1 MDAIEMGEFK
11 DYNVIF
17 GNNGCGKTSLTRA
30 FELLISK
37 DKCIEKYRTIS
48 TAESP
53 SIEFECKDGSY
64 KIEPNSNIGAPSFK
78 VEIYNSGFLH
88 NNAPF
93 NSEFGLKKLDDG
105 IIILEGSVLGE
116 ETKEINQLKNCKEKV
131 EKRKKEIKDENS
143 TETLSAKQESEIK
156 KYDEEIEKIRKK
168 VTSKTIQIILDE
180 IKINNICEV
189 SKNKFKV
196 QEDALTNLE
205 KDFDELDE
213 AMKKFDDLKEMEL
226 PKDYQTIKDK
236 LESLFSF
243 DIDKEA
249 GQVSEEI
256 KEHMSKVGREFI
268 EKGIELQKKMPD
280 NACPFCTQEITNN
293 IIQVYTSY
301 FNKRIEQFNQD
312 SLEVSGTLKKILEQW
327 NIKEILQSFER
338 FEPFMKKDFSTNKES
353 LKNALEQIKVLLE
366 KLQKEVGKKEGAK
379 NEKEFQGIDK
389 KLLENYEKFQKC
401 VDETGNILKQ
411 KKEQKKKLDKL
422 KTELKEARIKKA
434 KHDSYDWQK
443 SKEEAERKLSVL
455 NCRHERLNRLL
466 EKINK
471 KLKGLYD
478 QKRPDIETINNYLK
492 ALNLPKY
499 SLDKDYRIVLNSDA
513 LENSEAKIIL
523 SDGEKTTL
531 AFAYFLAR
539 LKLFYKKEDLKNL
552 VVVIDDPISS
562 LDEQRIYNTTCL
574 VAKINQELAREKL
587 SNEENKAQ
595 VFVLTH
601 NHTFMARLINM
612 IGKHARYLQLERHQG
627 QLKIVC
633 KDKANGY
640 FDTFYLLLFK
650 EVYEFAK
657 RETVQDD
664 FNEAINY
671 GNKIR
676 ILLESFLKINF
687 IDSFLGEDKTFK
699 EDNIKKLIETADNQ
713 VRLSFSN
720 LPFSENEHSIEDK
733 DALTKKFLSIIK
745 GLHLESHGS
754 VMDFFSPYKISLED
768 VQEFAKI
775 AINAMK
781 ILNPYQTH
789 SYVES
794 VDKKLK
800 TRNNMRIVFM
810 GTPGFAEV
818 ILRALVGNKDIEVVG
833 LFTQMDKP
841 FGRKKELK
849 APETKIYILENH
861 LNIPIFQP
869 QSLKEPEV
877 QILKALKPDFIVVV
891 AYGKILSKEVLSIA
905 PCINVHASLL
915 PKYRGASPIH
925 EMILNDDKIYGI
937 STMLMDTGLDSGDI
951 LESAS
956 FLREDYLDLETLR
969 SKLVHMGATLLL
981 STLKN
986 FSSITR
992 KPQDHA
998 QASFC
1003 KKITKADGLVGF
1015 KDAKSLF
1022 LKSLAFKSWPE
1033 IFLENS
1039 LKLLGVELVENEKSH
1054 KEGEILEIDEKGVL
1068 VGCLKGSVRIAR
1080 LQAVGKKPLKAKDY
1094 LNGKRLKAGGILT

>member
-1 MDAIEMGEFK
+1 MAINIKKIKSFKAFCGLDAIEMGEFK

-17 GNNGCGKTSLTRA
+17 GSNGCGKTSLTRA

-37 DKCIEKYRTIS
+37 NKHIEKYRTIS

-64 KIEPNSNIGAPSFK
+64 KIEPNNNIGVPSFK
-78 VEIYNSGFLH
+78 VEIYNSDFLH

-93 NSEFGLKKLDDG
+93 NSEFGFKKLDDG
-105 IIILEGSVLGE
+105 VIILEGSVLGE
-116 ETKEINQLKNCKEKV
+116 ETKEINQLKNCREKV
-131 EKRKKEIKDENS
+131 EKRQKKIKDEND
-143 TETLSAKQESEIK
+143 TETLSAEQESKIK
-156 KYDEEIEKIRKK
+156 EYDEEIEKIRKE
-168 VTSKTIQIILDE
+168 VTSKIKITLDD

-189 SKNKFKV
+189 SKDDFKV

-205 KDFDELDE
+205 KDFDELDK

-256 KEHMSKVGREFI
+256 KEHISKVGREFI
-268 EKGIELQKKMPD
+268 EKGIELQKEMP
-280 NACPFCTQEITNN
+280 NNKCPFCAQEITNN
-293 IIQVYTSY
+293 IIQDYTNY
-301 FNKRIEQFNQD
+301 FNKSIEQFKQD

-366 KLQKEVGKKEGAK
+366 KLQKEVGKKGGVK
-379 NEKEFQGIDK
+379 NEKEFQKIDK
-389 KLLENYEKFQKC
+389 KLSENYEKLQKC
-401 VDETGNILKQ
+401 VNETRNILNQ
-411 KKEQKKKLDKL
+411 KKEQKEKLEKL
-422 KTELKEARIKKA
+422 KTDLKEARIKKA

-443 SKEEAERKLSVL
+443 SKERAKRKLSIL
-455 NCRHERLNRLL
+455 NRGYERLNCLL
-466 EKINK
+466 EKIDK
-471 KLKGLYD
+471 KLKELYN

-513 LENSEAKIIL
+513 LENSETKIIL

-587 SNEENKAQ
+587 SNKEDKAQ

-612 IGKHARYLQLERHQG
+612 VGKHARYFQLERHQG

-633 KDKANGY
+633 KDEVKGY

-650 EVYEFAK
+650 EVYAFAK
-657 RETVQDD
+657 KEKVQDD

-671 GNKIR
+671 GNKVR

-687 IDSFLGEDKTFK
+687 IDSFLGEKSAFGEDK
-699 EDNIKKLIETADNQ
+699 IKKLIETADGEVKLN
-713 VRLSFSN
+713 FSK
-720 LPFSENEHSIEDK
+720 LPFSENEHSIIEDK
-733 DALTKKFLSIIK
+733 DVLTKKFLSIIK
-745 GLHLESHGS
+745 GLHLDSHGS
-754 VMDFFSPYKISLED
+754 VMDFFSPYKISLEN

-789 SYVES
+789 SYMVS
-794 VDKKLK
+794 VD
-800 TRNNMRIVFM
+800 
-810 GTPGFAEV
+810 
-818 ILRALVGNKDIEVVG
+818 
-833 LFTQMDKP
+833 
-841 FGRKKELK
+841 
-849 APETKIYILENH
+849 
-861 LNIPIFQP
+861 
-869 QSLKEPEV
+869 
-877 QILKALKPDFIVVV
+877 
-891 AYGKILSKEVLSIA
+891 
-905 PCINVHASLL
+905 
-915 PKYRGASPIH
+915 
-925 EMILNDDKIYGI
+925 
-937 STMLMDTGLDSGDI
+937 
-951 LESAS
+951 
-956 FLREDYLDLETLR
+956 
-969 SKLVHMGATLLL
+969 
-981 STLKN
+981 
-986 FSSITR
+986 
-992 KPQDHA
+992 
-998 QASFC
+998 
-1003 KKITKADGLVGF
+1003 
-1015 KDAKSLF
+1015 
-1022 LKSLAFKSWPE
+1022 
-1033 IFLENS
+1033 
-1039 LKLLGVELVENEKSH
+1039 
-1054 KEGEILEIDEKGVL
+1054 
-1068 VGCLKGSVRIAR
+1068 
-1080 LQAVGKKPLKAKDY
+1080 
-1094 LNGKRLKAGGILT
+1094 

>member
-1 MDAIEMGEFK
+1 MAINIKKIKSFKAFCGLDAIEMGEFK

-37 DKCIEKYRTIS
+37 NKHIEKYRTIS

-53 SIEFECKDGSY
+53 SIEFECKDRSY

-78 VEIYNSGFLH
+78 VEIYNSDFLH

-105 IIILEGSVLGE
+105 TIILEGSVLGE

-131 EKRKKEIKDENS
+131 EKRKKKIKDENS
-143 TETLSAKQESEIK
+143 AETLSAKQESEIK
-156 KYDEEIEKIRKK
+156 KYDKEIEKIRKEM
-168 VTSKTIQIILDE
+168 TSKTIQITLDE

-256 KEHMSKVGREFI
+256 KEHISKVGREFI

-338 FEPFMKKDFSTNKES
+338 FEPFMKKDSSTNKES

-366 KLQKEVGKKEGAK
+366 KLQKEVDKKWGVK
-379 NEKEFQGIDK
+379 NKEKFSRDNK

-401 VDETGNILKQ
+401 VDETRNILKQ
-411 KKEQKKKLDKL
+411 KKEQKEKLEKL

-443 SKEEAERKLSVL
+443 SKEEAERRLSVL

-539 LKLFYKKEDLKNL
+539 LFYKKEDLKNL

-587 SNEENKAQ
+587 LNEENKAQ

-612 IGKHARYLQLERHQG
+612 VGKHARYFQLERHQG
-627 QLKIVC
+627 QLKIIC
-633 KDKANGY
+633 KNKVKGY

-650 EVYEFAK
+650 EVYAFAK
-657 RETVQDD
+657 KEKVQDN

-671 GNKIR
+671 GSKVR

-699 EDNIKKLIETADNQ
+699 KEKIEKLIETADGEVELN
-713 VRLSFSN
+713 FSK
-720 LPFSENEHSIEDK
+720 LPFSENEHSIENK
-733 DALTKKFLSIIK
+733 DALTEKFLSIIK

-754 VMDFFSPYKISLED
+754 VMDFFSSYKISLED
-768 VQEFAKI
+768 VQKFAKI

-781 ILNPYQTH
+781 ILNPYQTQ
-789 SYVES
+789 SYMGS
-794 VDKKLK
+794 VD
-800 TRNNMRIVFM
+800 
-810 GTPGFAEV
+810 
-818 ILRALVGNKDIEVVG
+818 
-833 LFTQMDKP
+833 
-841 FGRKKELK
+841 
-849 APETKIYILENH
+849 
-861 LNIPIFQP
+861 
-869 QSLKEPEV
+869 
-877 QILKALKPDFIVVV
+877 
-891 AYGKILSKEVLSIA
+891 
-905 PCINVHASLL
+905 
-915 PKYRGASPIH
+915 
-925 EMILNDDKIYGI
+925 
-937 STMLMDTGLDSGDI
+937 
-951 LESAS
+951 
-956 FLREDYLDLETLR
+956 
-969 SKLVHMGATLLL
+969 
-981 STLKN
+981 
-986 FSSITR
+986 
-992 KPQDHA
+992 
-998 QASFC
+998 
-1003 KKITKADGLVGF
+1003 
-1015 KDAKSLF
+1015 
-1022 LKSLAFKSWPE
+1022 
-1033 IFLENS
+1033 
-1039 LKLLGVELVENEKSH
+1039 
-1054 KEGEILEIDEKGVL
+1054 
-1068 VGCLKGSVRIAR
+1068 
-1080 LQAVGKKPLKAKDY
+1080 
-1094 LNGKRLKAGGILT
+1094 

>member
-1 MDAIEMGEFK
+1 MAINIKKIKSFKAFCGLDAIEMGEFK

-78 VEIYNSGFLH
+78 VEIYNSDFLH

-131 EKRKKEIKDENS
+131 EKRKKKIKDENS
-143 TETLSAKQESEIK
+143 AETLSAKQESEIK
-156 KYDEEIEKIRKK
+156 KYDKEIEKIRKEM
-168 VTSKTIQIILDE
+168 TSKTIQITLDE

-196 QEDALTNLE
+196 QEDVLTNLE

-213 AMKKFDDLKEMEL
+213 AMKKFDGLKEMEL

-243 DIDKEA
+243 DMDKET

-268 EKGIELQKKMPD
+268 EKGIKLQKEMPN
-280 NACPFCTQEITNN
+280 NACPFCTQEISNN
-293 IIQVYTSY
+293 IIQAYTSY

-312 SLEVSGTLKKILEQW
+312 SLGVSGTLKKILEQW

-338 FEPFMKKDFSTNKES
+338 FEPFMKKDFSKNKES
-353 LKNALEQIKVLLE
+353 LESGLGQIKVLLE
-366 KLQKEVGKKEGAK
+366 KLQKEVDKKEGSNNK
-379 NEKEFQGIDK
+379 EKFQEIDK
-389 KLLENYEKFQKC
+389 KLSENYENLQKC
-401 VDETGNILKQ
+401 VDETRNILNQ
-411 KKEQKKKLDKL
+411 KKEQQKKLDKL
-422 KTELKEARIKKA
+422 KAELKEARIKKA

-443 SKEEAERKLSVL
+443 SKEEAKRKLSIL
-455 NCRHERLNRLL
+455 NRGHERLKRLL
-466 EKINK
+466 EKIDK
-471 KLKGLYD
+471 KLKELYD

-587 SNEENKAQ
+587 SNKEDKAQ

-612 IGKHARYLQLERHQG
+612 VGKHARYFQLERHQG

-633 KDKANGY
+633 KDKVNGY

-650 EVYEFAK
+650 EVYAFAK
-657 RETVQDD
+657 RETVQDN

-687 IDSFLGEDKTFK
+687 IDSFFGEDKTFK
-699 EDNIKKLIETADNQ
+699 KEKIEKLIETADGEVELN
-713 VRLSFSN
+713 FSK
-720 LPFSENEHSIEDK
+720 LPFSENGHSIKDK
-733 DALTKKFLSIIK
+733 DALTEKFLSIIK
-745 GLHLESHGS
+745 GLHLDSHGS
-754 VMDFFSPYKISLED
+754 VMDFFSPYKISLKD
-768 VQEFAKI
+768 VQKFARI

-789 SYVES
+789 SYMGS
-794 VDKKLK
+794 VDK
-800 TRNNMRIVFM
+800 
-810 GTPGFAEV
+810 
-818 ILRALVGNKDIEVVG
+818 NKE
-833 LFTQMDKP
+833 
-841 FGRKKELK
+841 
-849 APETKIYILENH
+849 
-861 LNIPIFQP
+861 
-869 QSLKEPEV
+869 
-877 QILKALKPDFIVVV
+877 
-891 AYGKILSKEVLSIA
+891 
-905 PCINVHASLL
+905 
-915 PKYRGASPIH
+915 
-925 EMILNDDKIYGI
+925 
-937 STMLMDTGLDSGDI
+937 
-951 LESAS
+951 
-956 FLREDYLDLETLR
+956 
-969 SKLVHMGATLLL
+969 
-981 STLKN
+981 
-986 FSSITR
+986 
-992 KPQDHA
+992 
-998 QASFC
+998 
-1003 KKITKADGLVGF
+1003 
-1015 KDAKSLF
+1015 
-1022 LKSLAFKSWPE
+1022 
-1033 IFLENS
+1033 
-1039 LKLLGVELVENEKSH
+1039 
-1054 KEGEILEIDEKGVL
+1054 
-1068 VGCLKGSVRIAR
+1068 
-1080 LQAVGKKPLKAKDY
+1080 
-1094 LNGKRLKAGGILT
+1094 

>member
-1 MDAIEMGEFK
+1 MAINIKKIKSFKAFCGLDAIEMGEFK

-30 FELLISK
+30 FELLIPK
-37 DKCIEKYRTIS
+37 NNRIEKYRTIS

-78 VEIYNSGFLH
+78 VEIYNSDFLH
-88 NNAPF
+88 NNTPF

-105 IIILEGSVLGE
+105 VIILESSVLGE

-131 EKRKKEIKDENS
+131 EKRKKKIKDEND
-143 TETLSAKQESEIK
+143 TETLMAKQESEIK
-156 KYDEEIEKIRKK
+156 KYDKEIEKIRKEM
-168 VTSKTIQIILDE
+168 TSKTIQITLDE

-268 EKGIELQKKMPD
+268 EKGIELQKKIPD

-338 FEPFMKKDFSTNKES
+338 FEPFMKKDSSTNKES

-366 KLQKEVGKKEGAK
+366 KLQKEVDKKWGVK
-379 NEKEFQGIDK
+379 NKEKFQETDK

-401 VDETGNILKQ
+401 VDETRNILKQ
-411 KKEQKKKLDKL
+411 KKEQKEKLEKL

-587 SNEENKAQ
+587 SNEENKVQ

-671 GNKIR
+671 GNKVR

-699 EDNIKKLIETADNQ
+699 KEKIEKLIETADGEVELN
-713 VRLSFSN
+713 FSK

-733 DALTKKFLSIIK
+733 DALTEKFLSIIK

-768 VQEFAKI
+768 VQRFAKI

-781 ILNPYQTH
+781 ILNPYQTQ
-789 SYVES
+789 SYMES
-794 VDKKLK
+794 VDKKIK
-800 TRNNMRIVFM
+800 
-810 GTPGFAEV
+810 
-818 ILRALVGNKDIEVVG
+818 NKE
-833 LFTQMDKP
+833 
-841 FGRKKELK
+841 
-849 APETKIYILENH
+849 
-861 LNIPIFQP
+861 
-869 QSLKEPEV
+869 
-877 QILKALKPDFIVVV
+877 
-891 AYGKILSKEVLSIA
+891 
-905 PCINVHASLL
+905 
-915 PKYRGASPIH
+915 
-925 EMILNDDKIYGI
+925 
-937 STMLMDTGLDSGDI
+937 
-951 LESAS
+951 
-956 FLREDYLDLETLR
+956 
-969 SKLVHMGATLLL
+969 
-981 STLKN
+981 
-986 FSSITR
+986 
-992 KPQDHA
+992 
-998 QASFC
+998 
-1003 KKITKADGLVGF
+1003 
-1015 KDAKSLF
+1015 
-1022 LKSLAFKSWPE
+1022 
-1033 IFLENS
+1033 
-1039 LKLLGVELVENEKSH
+1039 
-1054 KEGEILEIDEKGVL
+1054 
-1068 VGCLKGSVRIAR
+1068 
-1080 LQAVGKKPLKAKDY
+1080 
-1094 LNGKRLKAGGILT
+1094 

>member
-37 DKCIEKYRTIS
+37 NKCIEKYRTIS

-64 KIEPNSNIGAPSFK
+64 KIEPNSNIGVPSFK
-78 VEIYNSGFLH
+78 VEIYNSDFLH

-105 IIILEGSVLGE
+105 IIILESSVLGE
-116 ETKEINQLKNCKEKV
+116 ETKEINQLKDFKEKV
-131 EKRKKEIKDENS
+131 EKEKKKIKDENS
-143 TETLSAKQESEIK
+143 AETLMAKQESEIK
-156 KYDEEIEKIRKK
+156 KYDKEIEKIRKE
-168 VTSKTIQIILDE
+168 VTSKTRITLDE

-189 SKNKFKV
+189 SKNHFKY
-196 QEDALTNLE
+196 QEDALTNLK

-213 AMKKFDDLKEMEL
+213 AMKKFDDLKEMES

-256 KEHMSKVGREFI
+256 EHISKVGREFI
-268 EKGIELQKKMPD
+268 EKGIELQKEMPD
-280 NACPFCTQEITNN
+280 NACPFCRQEITNN
-293 IIQVYTSY
+293 IIQAYTSY
-301 FNKRIEQFNQD
+301 FNKSIEQFKQD

-366 KLQKEVGKKEGAK
+366 KLQKEVGKKEGVK
-379 NEKEFQGIDK
+379 NEKEFQEIDK
-389 KLLENYEKFQKC
+389 KLSENYEKLQKC
-401 VDETGNILKQ
+401 VNETRNILNQ
-411 KKEQKKKLDKL
+411 KKEQKKKLEKL
-422 KTELKEARIKKA
+422 KKDLKEARIKKA

-443 SKEEAERKLSVL
+443 SKEEAKRKLSVL
-455 NCRHERLNRLL
+455 NYKHGILNRLL
-466 EKINK
+466 EKIDK
-471 KLKGLYD
+471 KLKELYN
-478 QKRPDIETINNYLK
+478 QKRPDTKIINNYLK

-562 LDEQRIYNTTCL
+562 LGEQRIYNTTCL

-587 SNEENKAQ
+587 SNKEDKAQ

-601 NHTFMARLINM
+601 NHTFMAHLINM
-612 IGKHARYLQLERHQG
+612 VGKHARYFQLERHQG

-633 KDKANGY
+633 KDEVKGY

-650 EVYEFAK
+650 EVYAFAK
-657 RETVQDD
+657 KEKVQDD

-720 LPFSENEHSIEDK
+720 LPFSENGHSIEDK
-733 DALTKKFLSIIK
+733 DVLTEKFLSIIK

-768 VQEFAKI
+768 VQKFAKI

-781 ILNPYQTH
+781 ILNPYQTQ
-789 SYVES
+789 SYMGS
-794 VDKKLK
+794 VDKKTK
-800 TRNNMRIVFM
+800 
-810 GTPGFAEV
+810 
-818 ILRALVGNKDIEVVG
+818 NKE
-833 LFTQMDKP
+833 
-841 FGRKKELK
+841 
-849 APETKIYILENH
+849 
-861 LNIPIFQP
+861 
-869 QSLKEPEV
+869 
-877 QILKALKPDFIVVV
+877 
-891 AYGKILSKEVLSIA
+891 
-905 PCINVHASLL
+905 
-915 PKYRGASPIH
+915 
-925 EMILNDDKIYGI
+925 
-937 STMLMDTGLDSGDI
+937 
-951 LESAS
+951 
-956 FLREDYLDLETLR
+956 
-969 SKLVHMGATLLL
+969 
-981 STLKN
+981 
-986 FSSITR
+986 
-992 KPQDHA
+992 
-998 QASFC
+998 
-1003 KKITKADGLVGF
+1003 
-1015 KDAKSLF
+1015 
-1022 LKSLAFKSWPE
+1022 
-1033 IFLENS
+1033 
-1039 LKLLGVELVENEKSH
+1039 
-1054 KEGEILEIDEKGVL
+1054 
-1068 VGCLKGSVRIAR
+1068 
-1080 LQAVGKKPLKAKDY
+1080 
-1094 LNGKRLKAGGILT
+1094 

>member
-1 MDAIEMGEFK
+1 MAINIKKIKSFKAFCGLDAIEMGEFK

-30 FELLISK
+30 FELLIPK
-37 DKCIEKYRTIS
+37 NKHIEKYRTIS

-53 SIEFECKDGSY
+53 SIEFKCKDGSY
-64 KIEPNSNIGAPSFK
+64 KIEPNSNIGVPSFK
-78 VEIYNSGFLH
+78 VEIYNSDFLH

-143 TETLSAKQESEIK
+143 AETLSAKQESAIK
-156 KYDEEIEKIRKK
+156 KYDKEIEKIRKEM
-168 VTSKTIQIILDE
+168 TSKTIQITLDE

-338 FEPFMKKDFSTNKES
+338 FESFMKKDSSTNKES

-379 NEKEFQGIDK
+379 NEKEFQKTDK

-401 VDETGNILKQ
+401 VDETRNILKQ
-411 KKEQKKKLDKL
+411 KKEQKEKLEKL

-443 SKEEAERKLSVL
+443 SKEEAKRKLSVL
-455 NCRHERLNRLL
+455 NCRHERLKHLL
-466 EKINK
+466 EKIDK

-539 LKLFYKKEDLKNL
+539 LKLFYKKKDLKNL

-587 SNEENKAQ
+587 LKNEEKAQ

-612 IGKHARYLQLERHQG
+612 IGKHARYFQLERHQG

-633 KDKANGY
+633 KDEANGY

-650 EVYEFAK
+650 EVYAFAK

-671 GNKIR
+671 GNKVR

-699 EDNIKKLIETADNQ
+699 KEKIEKLIEIADGE
-713 VRLSFSN
+713 VELDFSK
-720 LPFSENEHSIEDK
+720 LPFKNGHSIEDK
-733 DALTKKFLSIIK
+733 DALTEKFLSIIK
-745 GLHLESHGS
+745 GLHLDSHGS
-754 VMDFFSPYKISLED
+754 VMDFFSPYKISLKD
-768 VQEFAKI
+768 VQKFARI

-789 SYVES
+789 SYMES
-794 VDKKLK
+794 VDK
-800 TRNNMRIVFM
+800 
-810 GTPGFAEV
+810 
-818 ILRALVGNKDIEVVG
+818 NKE
-833 LFTQMDKP
+833 
-841 FGRKKELK
+841 
-849 APETKIYILENH
+849 
-861 LNIPIFQP
+861 
-869 QSLKEPEV
+869 
-877 QILKALKPDFIVVV
+877 
-891 AYGKILSKEVLSIA
+891 
-905 PCINVHASLL
+905 
-915 PKYRGASPIH
+915 
-925 EMILNDDKIYGI
+925 
-937 STMLMDTGLDSGDI
+937 
-951 LESAS
+951 
-956 FLREDYLDLETLR
+956 
-969 SKLVHMGATLLL
+969 
-981 STLKN
+981 
-986 FSSITR
+986 
-992 KPQDHA
+992 
-998 QASFC
+998 
-1003 KKITKADGLVGF
+1003 
-1015 KDAKSLF
+1015 
-1022 LKSLAFKSWPE
+1022 
-1033 IFLENS
+1033 
-1039 LKLLGVELVENEKSH
+1039 
-1054 KEGEILEIDEKGVL
+1054 
-1068 VGCLKGSVRIAR
+1068 
-1080 LQAVGKKPLKAKDY
+1080 
-1094 LNGKRLKAGGILT
+1094 

>member
-37 DKCIEKYRTIS
+37 NKCIEKYRTIS

-78 VEIYNSGFLH
+78 VEIYNSDFLH

-105 IIILEGSVLGE
+105 IIILESSVLGE

-131 EKRKKEIKDENS
+131 EKRQKKIKDENS
-143 TETLSAKQESEIK
+143 AETLSAKQESEIK

-168 VTSKTIQIILDE
+168 VTSKTIQITLDE

-301 FNKRIEQFNQD
+301 FNKSIEQFNQD
-312 SLEVSGTLKKILEQW
+312 SLEVSGTLKEILEQW
-327 NIKEILQSFER
+327 NIEEILQSFER
-338 FEPFMKKDFSTNKES
+338 FKPFMKKDFSTNKES
-353 LKNALEQIKVLLE
+353 LKNALDQIKDLLKELQEEVDKKCGVKNKE
-366 KLQKEVGKKEGAK
+366 K
-379 NEKEFQGIDK
+379 FQETDK
-389 KLLENYEKFQKC
+389 KLSENYKKLQQC
-401 VDETGNILKQ
+401 VDETGNILNQ
-411 KKEQKKKLDKL
+411 KKEQEEKLKKLE
-422 KTELKEARIKKA
+422 TELKEARIKKA

-513 LENSEAKIIL
+513 LENSEDKIIL

-574 VAKINQELAREKL
+574 VAKINQDLAREKL

-671 GNKIR
+671 GNKVR

-699 EDNIKKLIETADNQ
+699 KEKIEKLIETADGEVELN
-713 VRLSFSN
+713 FSK

-733 DALTKKFLSIIK
+733 DALTEKFLSIIK

-754 VMDFFSPYKISLED
+754 IMDFFSPYKISLKD
-768 VQEFAKI
+768 VQRFARI

-789 SYVES
+789 SY
-794 VDKKLK
+794 
-800 TRNNMRIVFM
+800 M
-810 GTPGFAEV
+810 
-818 ILRALVGNKDIEVVG
+818 EVV
-833 LFTQMDKP
+833 D
-841 FGRKKELK
+841 
-849 APETKIYILENH
+849 
-861 LNIPIFQP
+861 
-869 QSLKEPEV
+869 
-877 QILKALKPDFIVVV
+877 
-891 AYGKILSKEVLSIA
+891 
-905 PCINVHASLL
+905 
-915 PKYRGASPIH
+915 
-925 EMILNDDKIYGI
+925 
-937 STMLMDTGLDSGDI
+937 
-951 LESAS
+951 
-956 FLREDYLDLETLR
+956 
-969 SKLVHMGATLLL
+969 
-981 STLKN
+981 
-986 FSSITR
+986 
-992 KPQDHA
+992 
-998 QASFC
+998 
-1003 KKITKADGLVGF
+1003 
-1015 KDAKSLF
+1015 
-1022 LKSLAFKSWPE
+1022 
-1033 IFLENS
+1033 
-1039 LKLLGVELVENEKSH
+1039 
-1054 KEGEILEIDEKGVL
+1054 
-1068 VGCLKGSVRIAR
+1068 
-1080 LQAVGKKPLKAKDY
+1080 
-1094 LNGKRLKAGGILT
+1094 

>member
-1 MDAIEMGEFK
+1 MAINIKKIKSFKAFCGLDAIEMDEFEH
-11 DYNVIF
+11 YNIIF

-37 DKCIEKYRTIS
+37 NKHIEKYRTIS

-53 SIEFECKDGSY
+53 SIEFECKDESY
-64 KIEPNSNIGAPSFK
+64 TIEPNSNIGVPSFK
-78 VEIYNSGFLH
+78 VEIYNSDFLH

-93 NSEFGLKKLDDG
+93 NSEFGLKELDDG
-105 IIILEGSVLGE
+105 VIILEGSVLGE
-116 ETKEINQLKNCKEKV
+116 ETKEINQLKDFMGKV
-131 EKRKKEIKDENS
+131 EKEKKKIKDENS
-143 TETLSAKQESEIK
+143 TETLIAKQESEIK
-156 KYDEEIEKIRKK
+156 KCDEEIEKIRKK
-168 VTSKTIQIILDE
+168 VTSRTIQITLDE
-180 IKINNICEV
+180 IKINNFCEV
-189 SKNKFKV
+189 SKNHFKY

-213 AMKKFDDLKEMEL
+213 AMKEFDDLKEMKL

-249 GQVSEEI
+249 GQVSKEI
-256 KEHMSKVGREFI
+256 KEHISKVGREFI

-293 IIQVYTSY
+293 IIQAYTSY
-301 FNKRIEQFNQD
+301 FNKSIEQFNQK
-312 SLEVSGTLKKILEQW
+312 SLKMSETLKKILEQW

-353 LKNALEQIKVLLE
+353 LKNALDQIKALLE

-379 NEKEFQGIDK
+379 NEKEFQETDK
-389 KLLENYEKFQKC
+389 KLSENYEKFQKC
-401 VDETGNILKQ
+401 VDETRNILKQ
-411 KKEQKKKLDKL
+411 KKEQKERLEKL

-443 SKEEAERKLSVL
+443 SKEEVERKLSVL

-587 SNEENKAQ
+587 SNEKDKAQ

-612 IGKHARYLQLERHQG
+612 IGKHARYFQLERHQG

-633 KDKANGY
+633 KDKVNGY

-650 EVYEFAK
+650 EMYEFAK

-671 GNKIR
+671 GNKVR

-687 IDSFLGEDKTFK
+687 IDSFLGEDSAFG
-699 EDNIKKLIETADNQ
+699 EDKIKKLIETADGEVELN
-713 VRLSFSN
+713 FSK

-733 DALTKKFLSIIK
+733 DALTEKFLSIIK

-754 VMDFFSPYKISLED
+754 IMDFFSPYKISLKD
-768 VQEFAKI
+768 VQRFARI

-789 SYVES
+789 SY
-794 VDKKLK
+794 
-800 TRNNMRIVFM
+800 M
-810 GTPGFAEV
+810 
-818 ILRALVGNKDIEVVG
+818 EVV
-833 LFTQMDKP
+833 D
-841 FGRKKELK
+841 
-849 APETKIYILENH
+849 
-861 LNIPIFQP
+861 
-869 QSLKEPEV
+869 
-877 QILKALKPDFIVVV
+877 
-891 AYGKILSKEVLSIA
+891 
-905 PCINVHASLL
+905 
-915 PKYRGASPIH
+915 
-925 EMILNDDKIYGI
+925 
-937 STMLMDTGLDSGDI
+937 
-951 LESAS
+951 
-956 FLREDYLDLETLR
+956 
-969 SKLVHMGATLLL
+969 
-981 STLKN
+981 
-986 FSSITR
+986 
-992 KPQDHA
+992 
-998 QASFC
+998 
-1003 KKITKADGLVGF
+1003 
-1015 KDAKSLF
+1015 
-1022 LKSLAFKSWPE
+1022 
-1033 IFLENS
+1033 
-1039 LKLLGVELVENEKSH
+1039 
-1054 KEGEILEIDEKGVL
+1054 
-1068 VGCLKGSVRIAR
+1068 
-1080 LQAVGKKPLKAKDY
+1080 
-1094 LNGKRLKAGGILT
+1094 

>member
-1 MDAIEMGEFK
+1 MAINIKKIKSFKAFCGLDAIEMGEFK

-78 VEIYNSGFLH
+78 VEIYNSDFLH

-131 EKRKKEIKDENS
+131 EKRKKKIKDENS
-143 TETLSAKQESEIK
+143 AETLSAKQESEIK
-156 KYDEEIEKIRKK
+156 KYDKEIEKIRKEM
-168 VTSKTIQIILDE
+168 TSKTIRITLDE

-338 FEPFMKKDFSTNKES
+338 FESFMKKDSSTNKES

-379 NEKEFQGIDK
+379 NEKEFQETDK

-401 VDETGNILKQ
+401 VDETRNILKQ
-411 KKEQKKKLDKL
+411 KKEQKEKLEKL
-422 KTELKEARIKKA
+422 KTELKEARIKKV

-601 NHTFMARLINM
+601 NHTFIARLINM

-657 RETVQDD
+657 REIVQDD

-671 GNKIR
+671 GNKVR

-699 EDNIKKLIETADNQ
+699 KEKIEKLIETADGEVELN
-713 VRLSFSN
+713 FSK

-733 DALTKKFLSIIK
+733 DALTEKFLSIVK

-754 VMDFFSPYKISLED
+754 IMDFFSPYKISLKD
-768 VQEFAKI
+768 VQRFAKI

-781 ILNPYQTH
+781 ILNLYQTH
-789 SYVES
+789 SYMVS
-794 VDKKLK
+794 VD
-800 TRNNMRIVFM
+800 
-810 GTPGFAEV
+810 
-818 ILRALVGNKDIEVVG
+818 
-833 LFTQMDKP
+833 
-841 FGRKKELK
+841 
-849 APETKIYILENH
+849 
-861 LNIPIFQP
+861 
-869 QSLKEPEV
+869 
-877 QILKALKPDFIVVV
+877 
-891 AYGKILSKEVLSIA
+891 
-905 PCINVHASLL
+905 
-915 PKYRGASPIH
+915 
-925 EMILNDDKIYGI
+925 
-937 STMLMDTGLDSGDI
+937 
-951 LESAS
+951 
-956 FLREDYLDLETLR
+956 
-969 SKLVHMGATLLL
+969 
-981 STLKN
+981 
-986 FSSITR
+986 
-992 KPQDHA
+992 
-998 QASFC
+998 
-1003 KKITKADGLVGF
+1003 
-1015 KDAKSLF
+1015 
-1022 LKSLAFKSWPE
+1022 
-1033 IFLENS
+1033 
-1039 LKLLGVELVENEKSH
+1039 
-1054 KEGEILEIDEKGVL
+1054 
-1068 VGCLKGSVRIAR
+1068 
-1080 LQAVGKKPLKAKDY
+1080 
-1094 LNGKRLKAGGILT
+1094 

>member
-37 DKCIEKYRTIS
+37 NKCIEKYRTIS

-78 VEIYNSGFLH
+78 VEIYNSDFLH

-105 IIILEGSVLGE
+105 IIILESSVLGE

-131 EKRKKEIKDENS
+131 EKRQKKIKDENS
-143 TETLSAKQESEIK
+143 AETLSAKQESEIK

-168 VTSKTIQIILDE
+168 VTSKTIQITLDE

-301 FNKRIEQFNQD
+301 FNKSIEQFNQD

-338 FEPFMKKDFSTNKES
+338 FKPFMKKDFSTNKES
-353 LKNALEQIKVLLE
+353 LKNALDQIKDLLKELQEEVDKKCGVKNKE
-366 KLQKEVGKKEGAK
+366 K
-379 NEKEFQGIDK
+379 FQETDK
-389 KLLENYEKFQKC
+389 KLSENYKKLQQC
-401 VDETGNILKQ
+401 VDETGNILNQ
-411 KKEQKKKLDKL
+411 KKEQEEKLKKLE
-422 KTELKEARIKKA
+422 TELKEARIKKA

-671 GNKIR
+671 GNKVR

-699 EDNIKKLIETADNQ
+699 KEKIEKLIETADGEVELN
-713 VRLSFSN
+713 FSK

-733 DALTKKFLSIIK
+733 DALTEKFLSIIK

-754 VMDFFSPYKISLED
+754 IMDFFSPYKISLKD
-768 VQEFAKI
+768 VQRFARI

-789 SYVES
+789 SY
-794 VDKKLK
+794 
-800 TRNNMRIVFM
+800 M
-810 GTPGFAEV
+810 
-818 ILRALVGNKDIEVVG
+818 EVV
-833 LFTQMDKP
+833 D
-841 FGRKKELK
+841 
-849 APETKIYILENH
+849 
-861 LNIPIFQP
+861 
-869 QSLKEPEV
+869 
-877 QILKALKPDFIVVV
+877 
-891 AYGKILSKEVLSIA
+891 
-905 PCINVHASLL
+905 
-915 PKYRGASPIH
+915 
-925 EMILNDDKIYGI
+925 
-937 STMLMDTGLDSGDI
+937 
-951 LESAS
+951 
-956 FLREDYLDLETLR
+956 
-969 SKLVHMGATLLL
+969 
-981 STLKN
+981 
-986 FSSITR
+986 
-992 KPQDHA
+992 
-998 QASFC
+998 
-1003 KKITKADGLVGF
+1003 
-1015 KDAKSLF
+1015 
-1022 LKSLAFKSWPE
+1022 
-1033 IFLENS
+1033 
-1039 LKLLGVELVENEKSH
+1039 
-1054 KEGEILEIDEKGVL
+1054 
-1068 VGCLKGSVRIAR
+1068 
-1080 LQAVGKKPLKAKDY
+1080 
-1094 LNGKRLKAGGILT
+1094 

>member
-1 MDAIEMGEFK
+1 MAINIKKIKSFKAFCGLDAIEMGEFK

-78 VEIYNSGFLH
+78 VEIYNSDFLH

-105 IIILEGSVLGE
+105 VIILEGSVLGE

-131 EKRKKEIKDENS
+131 EKRKKKIKDENS
-143 TETLSAKQESEIK
+143 TETLSAKQESAIK
-156 KYDEEIEKIRKK
+156 KYDKEIEKIRKEM
-168 VTSKTIQIILDE
+168 TSKTIQITLDE

-226 PKDYQTIKDK
+226 PKDYQAIKDK

-293 IIQVYTSY
+293 IIQVYTSC

-338 FEPFMKKDFSTNKES
+338 FEPFMKKDSSTNKES

-366 KLQKEVGKKEGAK
+366 KLQKEVDKKWGVK
-379 NEKEFQGIDK
+379 NKEKFQGTDK

-401 VDETGNILKQ
+401 VDETRNILKQ
-411 KKEQKKKLDKL
+411 KKEQKEKLEKL

-434 KHDSYDWQK
+434 KHDGYDWQK

-471 KLKGLYD
+471 KLKELYD

-492 ALNLPKY
+492 ALNLSKY

-587 SNEENKAQ
+587 SNKEDKAQ

-601 NHTFMARLINM
+601 NYTFMAHLINM
-612 IGKHARYLQLERHQG
+612 VGKHARYFQLERHQG

-633 KDKANGY
+633 KDEVKGY

-650 EVYEFAK
+650 EVYAFAK
-657 RETVQDD
+657 KEKVQDD

-671 GNKIR
+671 GNKVR

-699 EDNIKKLIETADNQ
+699 KEKIEKLIETADGEVELN
-713 VRLSFSN
+713 FSK

-733 DALTKKFLSIIK
+733 DALTEKFLSIIK

-754 VMDFFSPYKISLED
+754 IMDFFSPYKISLKD
-768 VQEFAKI
+768 VQRFARI

-781 ILNPYQTH
+781 ILNPYQIH
-789 SYVES
+789 SY
-794 VDKKLK
+794 
-800 TRNNMRIVFM
+800 M
-810 GTPGFAEV
+810 
-818 ILRALVGNKDIEVVG
+818 EVV
-833 LFTQMDKP
+833 D
-841 FGRKKELK
+841 
-849 APETKIYILENH
+849 
-861 LNIPIFQP
+861 
-869 QSLKEPEV
+869 
-877 QILKALKPDFIVVV
+877 
-891 AYGKILSKEVLSIA
+891 
-905 PCINVHASLL
+905 
-915 PKYRGASPIH
+915 
-925 EMILNDDKIYGI
+925 
-937 STMLMDTGLDSGDI
+937 
-951 LESAS
+951 
-956 FLREDYLDLETLR
+956 
-969 SKLVHMGATLLL
+969 
-981 STLKN
+981 
-986 FSSITR
+986 
-992 KPQDHA
+992 
-998 QASFC
+998 
-1003 KKITKADGLVGF
+1003 
-1015 KDAKSLF
+1015 
-1022 LKSLAFKSWPE
+1022 
-1033 IFLENS
+1033 
-1039 LKLLGVELVENEKSH
+1039 
-1054 KEGEILEIDEKGVL
+1054 
-1068 VGCLKGSVRIAR
+1068 
-1080 LQAVGKKPLKAKDY
+1080 
-1094 LNGKRLKAGGILT
+1094 

>member
-1 MDAIEMGEFK
+1 MAINIKKIKSFKAFCGLDAIEMGEFK

-78 VEIYNSGFLH
+78 VEIYNSDFLH

-131 EKRKKEIKDENS
+131 EKRKKKIKDENS
-143 TETLSAKQESEIK
+143 AETLSAKQESEIK
-156 KYDEEIEKIRKK
+156 KYDKEIEKIRKEM
-168 VTSKTIQIILDE
+168 TSKTIQITLDE

-280 NACPFCTQEITNN
+280 NVCPFCTQEITNN

-338 FEPFMKKDFSTNKES
+338 FEPFMKKDSSTNKES

-366 KLQKEVGKKEGAK
+366 KLQKEVDKKWGVK
-379 NEKEFQGIDK
+379 NKEKFQETDK

-401 VDETGNILKQ
+401 VDETRNILKQ
-411 KKEQKKKLDKL
+411 KKEQKEKLEKL

-587 SNEENKAQ
+587 SNEENKVQ

-657 RETVQDD
+657 RETVQDG

-671 GNKIR
+671 GNKVR

-699 EDNIKKLIETADNQ
+699 KEKIEKLIETADGEVELN
-713 VRLSFSN
+713 FSK

-733 DALTKKFLSIIK
+733 DALTEKFLSIIK

-754 VMDFFSPYKISLED
+754 IMDFFSPYKISLED
-768 VQEFAKI
+768 VQRFAKI

-781 ILNPYQTH
+781 ILNPYQTQ
-789 SYVES
+789 SYMES
-794 VDKKLK
+794 VDKK
-800 TRNNMRIVFM
+800 N
-810 GTPGFAEV
+810 
-818 ILRALVGNKDIEVVG
+818 
-833 LFTQMDKP
+833 
-841 FGRKKELK
+841 
-849 APETKIYILENH
+849 
-861 LNIPIFQP
+861 
-869 QSLKEPEV
+869 
-877 QILKALKPDFIVVV
+877 
-891 AYGKILSKEVLSIA
+891 
-905 PCINVHASLL
+905 
-915 PKYRGASPIH
+915 
-925 EMILNDDKIYGI
+925 
-937 STMLMDTGLDSGDI
+937 
-951 LESAS
+951 
-956 FLREDYLDLETLR
+956 
-969 SKLVHMGATLLL
+969 
-981 STLKN
+981 
-986 FSSITR
+986 
-992 KPQDHA
+992 
-998 QASFC
+998 
-1003 KKITKADGLVGF
+1003 
-1015 KDAKSLF
+1015 
-1022 LKSLAFKSWPE
+1022 
-1033 IFLENS
+1033 
-1039 LKLLGVELVENEKSH
+1039 
-1054 KEGEILEIDEKGVL
+1054 
-1068 VGCLKGSVRIAR
+1068 
-1080 LQAVGKKPLKAKDY
+1080 
-1094 LNGKRLKAGGILT
+1094 

>member
-37 DKCIEKYRTIS
+37 NKCIEKYRTIS

-78 VEIYNSGFLH
+78 VEIYNSDFLH

-105 IIILEGSVLGE
+105 IIILESSVLGE

-131 EKRKKEIKDENS
+131 EKRQKKIKDENS

-168 VTSKTIQIILDE
+168 VTSKTIQITLDE

-301 FNKRIEQFNQD
+301 FNKSIEQFNQD

-338 FEPFMKKDFSTNKES
+338 FEPFMKKDSSTNKES

-366 KLQKEVGKKEGAK
+366 KLQKEVDKKWGVK
-379 NEKEFQGIDK
+379 NKEKFQETDK

-401 VDETGNILKQ
+401 VDETRNILKQ
-411 KKEQKKKLDKL
+411 KKGQKEKLEKL

-478 QKRPDIETINNYLK
+478 QKRPDIKTINNYLK

-531 AFAYFLAR
+531 AFAYFLAC

-671 GNKIR
+671 GNKVR

-699 EDNIKKLIETADNQ
+699 KEKIEKLIETADGEVELN
-713 VRLSFSN
+713 FSK

-733 DALTKKFLSIIK
+733 DALTEKFLSIIK

-754 VMDFFSPYKISLED
+754 IMDFFSPYKISLKD
-768 VQEFAKI
+768 VQRFARI

-789 SYVES
+789 SY
-794 VDKKLK
+794 
-800 TRNNMRIVFM
+800 M
-810 GTPGFAEV
+810 
-818 ILRALVGNKDIEVVG
+818 EVV
-833 LFTQMDKP
+833 D
-841 FGRKKELK
+841 
-849 APETKIYILENH
+849 
-861 LNIPIFQP
+861 
-869 QSLKEPEV
+869 
-877 QILKALKPDFIVVV
+877 
-891 AYGKILSKEVLSIA
+891 
-905 PCINVHASLL
+905 
-915 PKYRGASPIH
+915 
-925 EMILNDDKIYGI
+925 
-937 STMLMDTGLDSGDI
+937 
-951 LESAS
+951 
-956 FLREDYLDLETLR
+956 
-969 SKLVHMGATLLL
+969 
-981 STLKN
+981 
-986 FSSITR
+986 
-992 KPQDHA
+992 
-998 QASFC
+998 
-1003 KKITKADGLVGF
+1003 
-1015 KDAKSLF
+1015 
-1022 LKSLAFKSWPE
+1022 
-1033 IFLENS
+1033 
-1039 LKLLGVELVENEKSH
+1039 
-1054 KEGEILEIDEKGVL
+1054 
-1068 VGCLKGSVRIAR
+1068 
-1080 LQAVGKKPLKAKDY
+1080 
-1094 LNGKRLKAGGILT
+1094 

>member
-37 DKCIEKYRTIS
+37 NKCIEKYRTIS

-78 VEIYNSGFLH
+78 VEIYNSDFLH

-105 IIILEGSVLGE
+105 IIILESSVLGE

-131 EKRKKEIKDENS
+131 EKRQKKIKDENS
-143 TETLSAKQESEIK
+143 AETLSAKQESEIK

-168 VTSKTIQIILDE
+168 VTSKTIRIILDE

-205 KDFDELDE
+205 KDFGELDE

-301 FNKRIEQFNQD
+301 FNKRIEQSNQD

-338 FEPFMKKDFSTNKES
+338 FEPFMKKDSSTNKES

-366 KLQKEVGKKEGAK
+366 KLQKEVDKKWGVK
-379 NEKEFQGIDK
+379 NKEKFQETDK

-401 VDETGNILKQ
+401 VDETRNILKQ
-411 KKEQKKKLDKL
+411 KKGQKEKLEKL

-478 QKRPDIETINNYLK
+478 QKRPDIKTINNYLK

-531 AFAYFLAR
+531 AFAYFLAC

-657 RETVQDD
+657 RETLQDD

-671 GNKIR
+671 GNKVR

-699 EDNIKKLIETADNQ
+699 KEKIEKLIETADGEVELN
-713 VRLSFSN
+713 FSK

-733 DALTKKFLSIIK
+733 DALTEKFLSIIK

-754 VMDFFSPYKISLED
+754 IMDFFSPYKISLKD
-768 VQEFAKI
+768 VQRFARI

-789 SYVES
+789 SY
-794 VDKKLK
+794 
-800 TRNNMRIVFM
+800 M
-810 GTPGFAEV
+810 
-818 ILRALVGNKDIEVVG
+818 EVV
-833 LFTQMDKP
+833 D
-841 FGRKKELK
+841 
-849 APETKIYILENH
+849 
-861 LNIPIFQP
+861 
-869 QSLKEPEV
+869 
-877 QILKALKPDFIVVV
+877 
-891 AYGKILSKEVLSIA
+891 
-905 PCINVHASLL
+905 
-915 PKYRGASPIH
+915 
-925 EMILNDDKIYGI
+925 
-937 STMLMDTGLDSGDI
+937 
-951 LESAS
+951 
-956 FLREDYLDLETLR
+956 
-969 SKLVHMGATLLL
+969 
-981 STLKN
+981 
-986 FSSITR
+986 
-992 KPQDHA
+992 
-998 QASFC
+998 
-1003 KKITKADGLVGF
+1003 
-1015 KDAKSLF
+1015 
-1022 LKSLAFKSWPE
+1022 
-1033 IFLENS
+1033 
-1039 LKLLGVELVENEKSH
+1039 
-1054 KEGEILEIDEKGVL
+1054 
-1068 VGCLKGSVRIAR
+1068 
-1080 LQAVGKKPLKAKDY
+1080 
-1094 LNGKRLKAGGILT
+1094 